1 MLGILAAQRP
11 NRLQTI
17 DSQDAGVER
26 IHSVRPARGHSER
39 LRMRLVSFAFAVAL
53 AMESSV
59 VAGTR
64 SDGATS
70 AIGQTDVG
78 NVAARSLGSPA
89 GYFIENRGQVAG
101 GVRYYALG
109 NPSIGF
115 RDDGAIFVL
124 RESAGTAR
132 NLFDSQR
139 QTRLTA
145 YLMKFEGA
153 RVTAPA
159 GRGLT
164 PQVSNFFF
172 GNDPAAWN
180 VDVPSFREVVYSDIY
195 DGVSV
200 VYRLGQSGLK
210 YDLILQPGADLGQI
224 EITYEG
230 IEAVSLE
237 AKEVVVRTALGE
249 IHDVLPRSYQADGG
263 SVSCE
268 FASRGAFSFGF
279 ECDGWDGSSALT
291 IDPLAYSTFLGGTQ
305 GDYGNSIKVDS
316 ATGDAYVAGYTGS
329 TDFPTTPGSYR
340 QTSTFAGSGFVT
352 KVAWNGTYLIYSTY
366 IGGAAFDGAFSLAV
380 DSAGSAYIT
389 GYTESSDFPT
399 TLGAYNRTYAG
410 GPNYGAVFA
419 LKLSPSGDS
428 LAYSTY
434 LGTGVSLAIGTVERP
449 YAIAVDGSGNAYVTG
464 HTTMPTFPTTAGAY
478 DRTFNGGA
486 YDSFLTKLNASGD
499 RLVYS
504 TYLGGSSSDHT
515 VSVALDSN
523 NNAYVT
529 GLTGSANY
537 PTTGGAYQTTYGGDI
552 YDAFVTKVN
561 AAGNGLIYSTFVGSP
576 GIEESYSI
584 AVDGAGS
591 AFITGVARHNKYPTT
606 PGAFSVTM
614 NGPWDAFVT
623 KFNTAGS
630 GLVYSTFLGG
640 AAGDEGY
647 SICLDPNGLAVVT
660 GIAGDNAFPTTAGA
674 YDRSFNGGISDVFL
688 TKMNAAG
695 GSLVYSTFLGGN
707 DQEQGLSVGVSSTR
721 DAYVTGD
728 AWSSDYPTTPDAFD
742 TTLSGTPNGMV
753 TRVVF
758 TNNGPTAN
766 AGSDFTLSR
775 NIRADL
781 DGSASSDPDGDLL
794 HFAWTQV
801 SGPPA
806 TINNATQ
813 AVAWIQPQ
821 SLGIHNFMLTVHDYY
836 GAASTDN
843 VIVTVVN
850 DPPVSSAGPDAFSYR
865 NTATYLD
872 GMGSSDPNGDPLTYA
887 WTQLLGPDTPTIN
900 GPDQPRPWFATTV
913 MGLYRFQLNVSDPFG
928 AYALDTV
935 DITIRNRAPVADAG
949 VDHSGR
955 PADPIILDGSASYDL
970 DGDAIIYSWTELS
983 GPSATITNST
993 QAVAWLTTS
1002 NIGVFH
1008 MMLEARDAFAGWTL
1022 DFVNITVANAPPVA
1036 EAGPDQ
1042 IGYRNVRVD
1051 LDGSGSTDIGG
1062 TIVSYLW
1069 TQTSG
1074 PAVTLNNPNAAL
1086 AWFTPTVLGN
1096 YAFTLTVT
1104 DNDGAWDTDSTNVAV
1119 VNRRPLANAGT
1130 DAGAFKNIL
1139 ITLDGSLSSD
1149 PDGDALSFLWT
1160 KVGGPGV
1167 TLTGADTDKPTFTPT
1182 ASGVYVFNLTV
1193 NDGFGGLDWG
1203 IVNITVTNRD
1213 PIADAGMDQTV
1224 AVGSLVTL
1232 DGSASSDPDGDP
1244 KTFAWTQTSGPAVML
1259 TGADTAKPTFT
1270 PTVIAIYSFQLRVS
1284 DNDGGSRTDT
1294 MTVNV
1299 VNGLPPVAD
1308 ARVWPGL
1315 TGHIG
1320 TVFVFDGSNSTDP
1333 DGTVTGYLWDFGD
1346 MATDPRAKAPHTF
1359 GTAQIF
1365 TVTLTVTDNDGMT
1378 NWTTLQIDV
1387 VSGTPPVA
1395 DIKVWPAAT
1404 GYIGTVFVFDGANST
1419 DPDGSIATYS
1429 WELGDG
1435 NVKPGAKITHSFT
1448 SKGQFTVNL
1457 TVTDN
1462 DLMTD
1467 MATVTILILNRRPVI
1482 VSHLP
1487 TSSSADVAAN
1497 HSELFSV
1504 VANDPDGDV
1513 LAYTWRLD
1521 AVQVGAD
1528 SSTYTFNESALRTY
1542 VLNITVSD
1550 GLAEDWY
1557 QWAVTVSSGGNG
1569 DNNPQNEGGFPW
1581 WVVII
1586 VIVVVV
1592 LVVLLLLFTRRK
1604 KHEEPTQ
1611 PPKTPAKAPSR
1622 KEGIVTTAAKPAP
1635 KSAAKP
1641 AVKPA
1646 AKPAPKPAVKPPA
1659 KPAVAAP
1666 AAPPAKHPV
1675 QPSPATTPTAP
1686 IIASIASAATPV
1698 PAPAVEPVTEP
1709 AKVPPAEPIVEPPPA
1724 TPPSISLI
1732 TPPIILPATPVLP
1745 PTTEHVT
1752 EQASMPPTETVVEPP
1767 SVTSPAAPI
1776 AMPPIVAAAAPVL
1789 PPLVEHVTEQA
1800 SMPPT
1805 ETVVEPPSVPTPAS
1819 PIVMPPIITTATPV
1833 FAPVAAHAPM
1843 LAAMPE
1849 GAPPPKPPEPQTA
1862 IPLHAPSAAPAAT
1875 LTPMLAAAPEV
1886 TPPPTSPEP
1895 QSAIPLHAPSL
1906 APAAVLPAKPATEPP
1921 GMQAAKP
1928 EAEPEAAPAMA
1939 FCPTCGRPVRYI
1951 ETYERWYCY
1960 SCKEYYAS

>member
-1 MLGILAAQRP
+1 M
-11 NRLQTI
+11 
-17 DSQDAGVER
+17 EF
-26 IHSVRPARGHSER
+26 
-39 LRMRLVSFAFAVAL
+39 FA
-53 AMESSV
+53 M
-59 VAGTR
+59 AGTR
-64 SDGATS
+64 AVGAPS
-70 AIGQTDVG
+70 AIEKTSVE
-78 NVAARSLGSPA
+78 NIAAQSLGSPA
-89 GYFIENRGQVAG
+89 GYFIENRGQMAG

-115 RDDGAIFVL
+115 RDDGVMFVV

-132 NLFDSQR
+132 DLFDSR
-139 QTRLTA
+139 HESRIIA
-145 YLMKFEGA
+145 YLMRFDGA
-153 RVTAPA
+153 RVAAPA
-159 GRGLT
+159 GRGLAPHT
-164 PQVSNFFF
+164 SNFFF
-172 GNDPAAWN
+172 GNDPAQWN
-180 VDVPSFREVVYSDIY
+180 VDVPNYGEVVYSDIY
-195 DGVSV
+195 DGVNV
-200 VYRLGQSGLK
+200 VYRLGPTGLK
-210 YDLILQPGADLGQI
+210 YDLILQPGADIGQI
-224 EITYEG
+224 EIAYDGIEG
-230 IEAVSLE
+230 IAVGGND
-237 AKEVVVRTALGE
+237 AIVKTALGE
-249 IHDVLPRSYQADGG
+249 IRDSLPRSYQADGG
-263 SVSCE
+263 SVSCA
-268 FASRGAFSFGF
+268 FASRGTFSYGF
-279 ECDGWDGSSALT
+279 KCDGWDRTSALT
-291 IDPLAYSTFLGGTQ
+291 IDPLVYSTFLGGTQ

-340 QTSTFAGSGFVT
+340 ETTTLTGSGFVT

-366 IGGAAFDGAFSLAV
+366 FGGIAFDGAFSLDI

-399 TLGAYNRTYAG
+399 TPGAYNRTYAG

-428 LAYSTY
+428 LIYSTY

-478 DRTFNGGA
+478 DRTFNGGV

-504 TYLGGSSSDHT
+504 TFLGGSSSDHT
-515 VSVALDSN
+515 VSVALDSS

-561 AAGNGLIYSTFVGSP
+561 AAGSGLAYSTFVGSP

-584 AVDGAGS
+584 AVDGTGS
-591 AFITGVARHNKYPTT
+591 AFITGVARDNKYPTT
-606 PGAFSVTM
+606 AGAYSGTM

-623 KFNTAGS
+623 KLNAAGS
-630 GLVYSTFLGG
+630 NLAYSTFLGG
-640 AAGDEGY
+640 TLGDVGY
-647 SICLDPNGLAVVT
+647 AICLDPNGLAVVT
-660 GIAGDNAFPTTAGA
+660 GTAGDGAFPTTAVA
-674 YDRSFNGGISDVFL
+674 YDRTFNGGISDVFL
-688 TKMNAAG
+688 TKLNAG
-695 GSLVYSTFLGGN
+695 GTNLVYSTFLGGI
-707 DQEQGLSVGVSSTR
+707 DQEQGLSVAVSSAR

-758 TNNGPTAN
+758 TNSGPTAN
-766 AGSDFTLSR
+766 AGSDFTLPR
-775 NIRADL
+775 NFRADL
-781 DGSASSDPDGDLL
+781 NGSASSDPDGDVL

-801 SGPPA
+801 AGPPA

-821 SLGIHNFMLTVHDYY
+821 SLGIHTFMLTVNDYY

-872 GMGSSDPNGDPLTYA
+872 GSGSSDPNGDPLTYA

-913 MGLYRFQLNVSDPFG
+913 MGLFRFQLNVSDNYG
-928 AYALDTV
+928 AYDLDTV

-955 PADPIILDGSASYDL
+955 PADPIILDGSATYDP

-983 GPSATITNST
+983 GPPATITNST
-993 QAVAWLTTS
+993 QAVAWLNTS
-1002 NIGVFH
+1002 NIGVFQ

-1036 EAGPDQ
+1036 NAGPDQ
-1042 IGYRNVRVD
+1042 IGHRSTRVD

-1074 PAVTLNNPNAAL
+1074 PAITLNNPNAAL

-1119 VNRRPLANAGT
+1119 VNRRPVANAGS
-1130 DAGAFKNIL
+1130 DAGAFKNTSL
-1139 ITLDGSLSSD
+1139 TLNGSLSSD
-1149 PDGDALSFLWT
+1149 ADGDTPSFAWT
-1160 KVGGPGV
+1160 QVGGPGV

-1182 ASGVYVFNLTV
+1182 ASGIYVFNLTV
-1193 NDGFGGLDWG
+1193 DDGFGGLDWDS
-1203 IVNITVTNRD
+1203 VNITVTNRD
-1213 PIADAGMDQTV
+1213 PIADAGVDQTV
-1224 AVGSLVTL
+1224 AVDSLVTL
-1232 DGSASSDPDGDP
+1232 DGSASSDPDRDP
-1244 KTFAWTQTSGPAVML
+1244 ITFAWTQTSGPAVTL
-1259 TGADTAKPTFT
+1259 TGDDTARPTFT
-1270 PTVIAIYSFQLRVS
+1270 PTVIAIYSFQARVS

-1299 VNGLPPVAD
+1299 INGVPPVAD
-1308 ARVWPGL
+1308 AKVWPGL
-1315 TGHIG
+1315 TGHVG
-1320 TVFVFDGSNSTDP
+1320 AVFVFDGSNSTDP
-1333 DGTVTGYLWDFGD
+1333 DGTITGYLWDFGD
-1346 MATDPRAKAPHTF
+1346 LATDPRAKAPHSF
-1359 GTAQIF
+1359 GTAQVF
-1365 TVTLTVTDNDGMT
+1365 TVKLTVTDNDGMT

-1387 VSGTPPVA
+1387 FSGTPPVA

-1419 DPDGSIATYS
+1419 DPDGTISTYS

-1435 NVKPGAKITHSFT
+1435 NVTPGANINHSFT

-1467 MATVTILILNRRPVI
+1467 VATVTILIVNRRPLI
-1482 VSHLP
+1482 VSHMP
-1487 TSSSADVAAN
+1487 TSSSADVTAN

-1504 VANDPDGDV
+1504 VANDSDGDV
-1513 LAYTWRLD
+1513 LSYAWRLD
-1521 AVQVGAD
+1521 AAQVGAD

-1550 GLAEDWY
+1550 GLAQDWY
-1557 QWAVTVSSGGNG
+1557 QWTVTVSSGGNG
-1569 DNNPQNEGGFPW
+1569 NNNPQIEGGFPW
-1581 WVVII
+1581 WIVII

-1592 LVVLLLLFTRRK
+1592 LVVLLLLFTKRK
-1604 KHEEPTQ
+1604 KHEEPV
-1611 PPKTPAKAPSR
+1611 PPAEAPAKAPPK
-1622 KEGIVTTAAKPAP
+1622 KEGVVTAPAEPTPKPAAKPTTAP
-1635 KSAAKP
+1635 AAKPSIEP

-1646 AKPAPKPAVKPPA
+1646 AKPAAASAKPAPKPAVKPAA
-1659 KPAVAAP
+1659 KPVVATP
-1666 AAPPAKHPV
+1666 AAPTTEPTVK
-1675 QPSPATTPTAP
+1675 PSPVTTQAAPIAAPIAPTA
-1686 IIASIASAATPV
+1686 TPA
-1698 PAPAVEPVTEP
+1698 PAPAVEPLPEP
-1709 AKVPPAEPIVEPPPA
+1709 AKVPPAELIIGPSA
-1724 TPPSISLI
+1724 AAPPSTPLI
-1732 TPPIILPATPVLP
+1732 TPPIIAVAT
-1745 PTTEHVT
+1745 
-1752 EQASMPPTETVVEPP
+1752 
-1767 SVTSPAAPI
+1767 
-1776 AMPPIVAAAAPVL
+1776 PVL
-1789 PPLVEHVTEQA
+1789 PPLVEHVTEHA
-1800 SMPPT
+1800 SMLPT

-1849 GAPPPKPPEPQTA
+1849 GTPPPKPPEPQAA

-1875 LTPMLAAAPEV
+1875 HSPMLAAAPEV

-1895 QSAIPLHAPSL
+1895 QPAIPLHAPSL

-1921 GMQAAKP
+1921 GMHAAKP
-1928 EAEPEAAPAMA
+1928 EARPAAAPAMA
-1939 FCPTCGRPVRYI
+1939 FCPTCGKPVRYI